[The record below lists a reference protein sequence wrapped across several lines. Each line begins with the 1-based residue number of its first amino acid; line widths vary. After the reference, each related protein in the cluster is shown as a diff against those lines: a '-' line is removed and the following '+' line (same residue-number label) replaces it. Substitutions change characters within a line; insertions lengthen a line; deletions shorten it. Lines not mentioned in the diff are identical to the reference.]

1 MNHNMDSYHSRDEE
15 LEEILEE
22 CSQQYDKEHR
32 DSISKSLVYIYKSEL
47 SKQCYDESADSVM

>member
-1 MNHNMDSYHSRDEE
+1 MDSYHSRDEE